1 MNGPTIAV
9 IVPNRNDARYLPRCL
24 KSVFD
29 QKIGPEELL
38 IFDDQ
43 SADGS
48 PAVIRSLIAG
58 HSCAQLIVNP
68 VNLGTNGVL
77 NEGLRR
83 VQSDYVLFLAA
94 NDFLLPGIFARA
106 KQSLAR
112 SPGAAVWSAMA
123 WLVDEEDQPVRLHP
137 SAVIALNDAFFPP
150 KECIK
155 LAHRIG
161 HWFTGT
167 TLIYHVATLRAAGGF
182 DAAYGAPADLITAL
196 VVASQGGAAYSPEPF
211 AAIRIHEDS
220 FSARALNDVGGMEA
234 MLERLNARGP
244 VQSPELFNAKFLRHT
259 AWRFRFAVVRA
270 SGGAHLSQ
278 MGTRAS
284 GLKRLALICAD
295 RVLPSKS
302 ALARVAL
309 GYLIMRPFD
318 ILPTV
323 WYRFSGWLIVRLR
336 MLAHRRGAP

>member
-1 MNGPTIAV
+1 MDEVGLAGLPRPPAMPSPTIL
-9 IVPNRNDARYLPRCL
+9 LPRETWRDSALRARRCPVTRNRWRPKTKRSRFVRDGGL
-24 KSVFD
+24 H
-29 QKIGPEELL
+29 L
-38 IFDDQ
+38 I
-43 SADGS
+43 
-48 PAVIRSLIAG
+48 R
-58 HSCAQLIVNP
+58 
-68 VNLGTNGVL
+68 
-77 NEGLRR
+77 
-83 VQSDYVLFLAA
+83 
-94 NDFLLPGIFARA
+94 
-106 KQSLAR
+106 
-112 SPGAAVWSAMA
+112 
-123 WLVDEEDQPVRLHP
+123 
-137 SAVIALNDAFFPP
+137 
-150 KECIK
+150 
-155 LAHRIG
+155 

-234 MLERLNARGP
+234 MLGRLNARGP

-295 RVLPSKS
+295 RVFPSKL